1 MRKLVVLEPRVYEKL
16 KAGAGQIESR
26 VLSDLDR
33 QMETI
38 LNSQRPA
45 HEKIAFYHDAL
56 QKSEQLEKK
65 VADGKPQAVEDRILS
80 DFEQQ
85 MQAVLKSQKPARQK
99 MQLYNEILRR
109 SKVYEQKRRA
119 KRVQKKE
126 KLPKKEIL
134 KHFKKSKNKKVKR
147 ILDEIESRHN
157 LDWNSTGNLVLD
169 GRPIPSSNITELL
182 RSAVVKK
189 EPNIP
194 GWSTFDKT
202 LKWKAF

>member
-1 MRKLVVLEPRVYEKL
+1 MRKSVVLEPRVYENL

-38 LNSQRPA
+38 LNSQQPA

-56 QKSEQLEKK
+56 QKSGQLEKK

-99 MQLYNEILRR
+99 MLLYNEILRR
-109 SKVYEQKRRA
+109 SKLYEQKRCA
-119 KRVQKKE
+119 KSVQKKE
-126 KLPKKEIL
+126 KLPKKEI
-134 KHFKKSKNKKVKR
+134 
-147 ILDEIESRHN
+147 
-157 LDWNSTGNLVLD
+157 
-169 GRPIPSSNITELL
+169 
-182 RSAVVKK
+182 
-189 EPNIP
+189 
-194 GWSTFDKT
+194 
-202 LKWKAF
+202 